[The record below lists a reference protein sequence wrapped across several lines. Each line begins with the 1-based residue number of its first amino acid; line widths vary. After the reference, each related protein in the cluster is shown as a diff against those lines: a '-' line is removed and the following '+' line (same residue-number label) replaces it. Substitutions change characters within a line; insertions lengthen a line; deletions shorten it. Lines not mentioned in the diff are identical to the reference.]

1 MNFDQ
6 LERTSHSVAILCSA
20 DTFVFERL
28 FRLKLSFESY
38 LSSIIAFRNEHIRAK
53 KAIIIS
59 SLEERSR
66 RSTTTSYETKYELRV
81 TRPKTKF
88 KYEKGHL

>member
-1 MNFDQ
+1 MSFDQ
-6 LERTSHSVAILCSA
+6 LKRTSHSVAILCSA
-20 DTFVFERL
+20 DTFVFDRP
-28 FRLKLSFESY
+28 FRLKLSFECY

-66 RSTTTSYETKYELRV
+66 RSTSYETKYELRV